1 VNVTHWAPNA
11 AVTDE
16 VRPLTVSERA
26 FWLAFMRA
34 LMVVPRALD
43 ADLLAGPRMS
53 ATEYRVLMVL
63 SESPERR
70 LRMSELAAS
79 CDLSLSG
86 MTRLVARL
94 EGDGLVVRM
103 QSECDA
109 RGFNAVLTD
118 AGFAR
123 LEAAYPQH
131 LASVRRNV
139 IDHLNDFD
147 LDRLAAAFNAF
158 AEGQPACPAV
168 QEGGC

>member
-1 VNVTHWAPNA
+1 MTQWARDA
-11 AVTDE
+11 APVADE
-16 VRPLTVSERA
+16 LRPLTDSERA
-26 FWLAFMRA
+26 FWLSFMRA

-94 EGDGLVVRM
+94 EADGLVVRM

-123 LEAAYPQH
+123 LEDAYPQH

-139 IDHLNDFD
+139 IDHLTDFD

-158 AEGQPACPAV
+158 AEGQPACPPLP
-168 QEGGC
+168 ESGC